1 MSNIPSWSEE
11 QQQRRTIA
19 ETCAS
24 DLAEHLSGDWVRCD
38 PQGYSVTIASGDRR
52 LTIRPE
58 RTGALWRIV
67 ITADLPEGYHLHT
80 RLERRQTSVA
90 ADRPPAQIAG
100 QVQRRLLTPEYD
112 ADIQE
117 ARTALGAARD
127 REAALAVAL
136 AEFEAL
142 LPGARPYPHD
152 AESYT
157 RFHGTD
163 LFQGSFRVNHYAT
176 KADIKLDWVPIDVAR
191 DIAALIGK
199 YLTAEPSAELE
210 E

>member
-11 QQQRRTIA
+11 QQQRRAIA
-19 ETCAS
+19 ETCAAN
-24 DLAEHLSGDWVRCD
+24 LAERLSGDWVRCD
-38 PQGYSVTIASGDRR
+38 PQGHLVTIASGNRR
-52 LTIRPE
+52 LIIRPE
-58 RTGALWRIV
+58 RTGALWRVV
-67 ITADLPEGYHLHT
+67 IIADLPDGYHLHT
-80 RLERRQTSVA
+80 RLRRRETSVA
-90 ADRPPAQIAG
+90 VDRPPKQIAG

-117 ARTALGAARD
+117 AHTALAAARD
-127 REAALAVAL
+127 RQAALAVAL

-152 AESYT
+152 AEGST
-157 RFHGTD
+157 RFHVTD
-163 LFQGSFRVNHYAT
+163 LFQGSFRVNHSAT
-176 KADIKLDWVPIDVAR
+176 KADIKLDWVPIDIAR

-199 YLTAEPSAELE
+199 YLTTEPSAELE